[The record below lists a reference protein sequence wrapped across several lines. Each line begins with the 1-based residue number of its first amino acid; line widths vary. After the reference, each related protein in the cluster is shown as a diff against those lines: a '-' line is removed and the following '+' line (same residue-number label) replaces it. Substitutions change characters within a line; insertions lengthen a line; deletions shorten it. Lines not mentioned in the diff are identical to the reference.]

1 MQVATDCFEAL
12 PIGTVLNGR
21 YILNKVLGQG
31 GFGITYE
38 AQDYQTKSTVAVKE
52 YFPDSIAARSGLA
65 VVPTHLRQSEENF
78 LYGKK
83 CFLDEAKTLAALNG
97 NRGVVNVYTYF
108 EENGTAYFAME
119 YIGGI
124 SFQQYINC
132 NGGRLR
138 WDTAI
143 NTLIPIMDALAVV
156 HGKGIIHRDIKPEN
170 IILSNDGTVKLIDF
184 GSARYSMGE
193 KSRSLDVILTHGF
206 APWEQYSR
214 HRRQGAY
221 TDIYALAATLYY
233 AVTGVVPP
241 DSVDRVEVD
250 ELALPR
256 RLNAD
261 IPEEIERSLLKALSV
276 RPENRFQN
284 IWKFKCALTHVETNN
299 QKTTRIGDRKTIERT
314 KAAKKGITSAGQDA
328 KTTDKR
334 EAKWILSLLCAIVTV
349 CIMAGLIA
357 GVRYFMN
364 KNSSSN
370 GFTVVQGRDSRV
382 EIGNKNNGKG

>member
-1 MQVATDCFEAL
+1 MQTAADCFEAL
-12 PIGTVLNGR
+12 PTGTVLNGR
-21 YILNKVLGQG
+21 YILEKVLGKG

-38 AQDYQTKSTVAVKE
+38 AQDYQTKSVVAVKE
-52 YFPDSIAARSGLA
+52 YFPESIVVRSGSA
-65 VVPTHLRQSEENF
+65 VVPTRSRQSEENF
-78 LYGKK
+78 VYGKK

-119 YIGGI
+119 YINGI
-124 SFQQYINC
+124 SFQQCINC

-138 WDTAI
+138 WDIAI

-193 KSRSLDVILTHGF
+193 KSQSLDVILTHGF

-233 AVTGVVPP
+233 AVTGIVPP
-241 DSVDRVEVD
+241 DSVDRVESD
-250 ELALPR
+250 ELILPQQ
-256 RLNAD
+256 LNAN
-261 IPEEIERSLLKALSV
+261 IPEESERSLLKALSV
-276 RPENRFQN
+276 RPEDRFQN
-284 IWKFKCALTHVETNN
+284 ISKFKGALTHTEINN
-299 QKTTRIGDRKTIERT
+299 QKTKKIGVQKTIEGT
-314 KAAKKGITSAGQDA
+314 KAAKKGITSAEQVIEPTNKGMS
-328 KTTDKR
+328 
-334 EAKWILSLLCAIVTV
+334 KWIMLLLCVIITI
-349 CIMAGLIA
+349 CIAAGLIT
-357 GVRYFMN
+357 GIRYLIN
-364 KNSSSN
+364 KSSDSN
-370 GFTVVQGRDSRV
+370 RFTVVQGRDSRV
-382 EIGNKNNGKG
+382 EISNKNNSKG